1 MKDYLNFEQLNKTEA
16 GKLLGGFSQ
25 TFTADTDEDESGAN
39 NCKHG
44 NCKTGC
50 HKRYKKR
57 AKKNMG
63 NGTNANCGAGKNC
76 APGCGQAS

>member
-25 TFTADTDEDESGAN
+25 TFTADADGDVSGAN
-39 NCKHG
+39 NCQDG

-50 HKRYKKR
+50 HNRDKKR
-57 AKKNMG
+57 AVKNI
-63 NGTNANCGAGKNC
+63 GTVTNNCGAGKNC
-76 APGCGQAS
+76 AHGCGKKY